1 VGLVI
6 SVYGEVGPQGSKRHI
21 GNGVMIESSK
31 KVRPWREA
39 VKWATVDAM
48 HKLAGGGQMLRGP
61 VCIEM
66 TFTVIKPKSAPKK
79 RVTWPDRRPDVDK
92 MVRSTLD
99 ALVQVG
105 AIEDD
110 ARVIECLSRK
120 VFPKEHKDALDVPG
134 AVIRVHSVLDVS
146 TLKERAGAA

>member
-21 GNGVMIESSK
+21 GNGVM
-31 KVRPWREA
+31 
-39 VKWATVDAM
+39 
-48 HKLAGGGQMLRGP
+48 
-61 VCIEM
+61 
-66 TFTVIKPKSAPKK
+66 KSAPKK